1 LWVYQVEDPDDIQNV
16 PATVADGSE
25 VREEKSTTTDNVLEK
40 NSVKTVT
47 SELPPHVVLDMPA
60 LSPTMV
66 RKIVYLFLLRLLC

>member
-40 NSVKTVT
+40 NLVKTVT

-66 RKIVYLFLLRLLC
+66 RKIVYHFLLRLLC